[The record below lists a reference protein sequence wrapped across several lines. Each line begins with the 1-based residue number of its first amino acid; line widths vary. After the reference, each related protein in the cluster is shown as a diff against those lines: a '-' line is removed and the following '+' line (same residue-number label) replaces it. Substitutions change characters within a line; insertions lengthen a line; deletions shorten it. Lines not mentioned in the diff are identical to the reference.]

1 MAWFTRFTRF
11 GDTHLVYAQEAENS
25 CGIACVMMCVFKI
38 NKLRPGAT
46 AVHEEQRIYQVYD
59 RHFQRMAPAQRA
71 GTPYDGS
78 IYTYAGILAA
88 TLNDL
93 NCGTWEAV
101 CLNENA
107 VSQAIVNAV
116 GTDIVTGTLAGAAI
130 NALTRGYP
138 IILLTRW
145 DQGGGHF
152 IVVDTVNNFFGRLY
166 ASVCDPWDGNVH
178 ITHFSTGQPF
188 VYEASTPRFSWD
200 LGGTRHEYSGAHGS
214 TVRGWVIR
222 RVN

>member
-11 GDTHLVYAQEAENS
+11 GDDHLVYAQEADNY

-46 AVHEEQRIYQVYD
+46 AVTQEQEIYRVYD
-59 RHFQRMAPAQRA
+59 RHFQRMAPAQRN

-107 VSQAIVNAV
+107 VSQMLRGAFQIVL
-116 GTDIVTGTLAGAAI
+116 IVVLMVVTNWRLTLAG
-130 NALTRGYP
+130 LTVLG
-138 IILLTRW
+138 LL
-145 DQGGGHF
+145 
-152 IVVDTVNNFFGRLY
+152 
-166 ASVCDPWDGNVH
+166 C
-178 ITHFSTGQPF
+178 
-188 VYEASTPRFSWD
+188 VYLA
-200 LGGTRHEYSGAHGS
+200 G
-214 TVRGWVIR
+214 
-222 RVN
+222 